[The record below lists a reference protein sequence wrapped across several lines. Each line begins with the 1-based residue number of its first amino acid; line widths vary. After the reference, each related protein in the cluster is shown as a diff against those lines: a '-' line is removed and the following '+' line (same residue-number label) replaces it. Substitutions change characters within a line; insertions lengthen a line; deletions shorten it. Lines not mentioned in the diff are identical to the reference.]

1 MRRYEKKN
9 PVIFLTIGKTTLKI
23 EKQIQCEEGGHWNE
37 QKYDLVEDA
46 YNATITTDPFPLYR
60 GEDAEKPYTT
70 QNGNFPVLKIAP
82 LEEKG
87 YDPIAQLSG
96 YITSG
101 DPSYITSHNNARSL
115 IKHVDRDDLVEEL
128 LRNFLEI
135 TKEK

>member
-1 MRRYEKKN
+1 MNRNTILYNSEALETELITDIIKK
-9 PVIFLTIGKTTLKI
+9 V
-23 EKQIQCEEGGHWNE
+23 
-37 QKYDLVEDA
+37 YA
-46 YNATITTDPFPLYR
+46 A
-60 GEDAEKPYTT
+60 
-70 QNGNFPVLKIAP
+70 

>member
-1 MRRYEKKN
+1 MNRNTILYNSEALETELITDIIKK
-9 PVIFLTIGKTTLKI
+9 V
-23 EKQIQCEEGGHWNE
+23 
-37 QKYDLVEDA
+37 YA
-46 YNATITTDPFPLYR
+46 A
-60 GEDAEKPYTT
+60 
-70 QNGNFPVLKIAP
+70 

-135 TKEK
+135 TKEE